1 MSIILL
7 QAGVPT
13 CSSATAM
20 FLGWGQFVA
29 QFDLVQRSLLM
40 ISGWSRGPSCLY
52 IARPFNA
59 RQAIKIT
66 YMLRN
71 AIHIDLSKEPSTI
84 ALTQRV
90 VLRKGQRQFAE

>member
-1 MSIILL
+1 MSITLL
-7 QAGVPT
+7 QPGVPT

-59 RQAIKIT
+59 RQAIKIS
-66 YMLRN
+66 YMLR
-71 AIHIDLSKEPSTI
+71 SE
-84 ALTQRV
+84 V
-90 VLRKGQRQFAE
+90 QFILFCRRSPRRSR